1 MLSRLWAS
9 IRYSIAAKLYLHSG
23 ISVVAI
29 AVLVTA
35 SVHFA
40 GQTRFAAHEL
50 YREGVVGIQ
59 AVTQLEVLFEQH
71 RALITAAPAEL
82 DRHRLQ
88 NTMQAVEV
96 VNSLI
101 DKSVHAEPSAS
112 NAAERGVLAEIA
124 VQAPKL
130 REAGDRVLMFAGNF
144 IQDRA
149 LEVSQGDYAEAADA
163 IRRNLQAWSQA
174 QIRAVDR
181 EVDRLSEASSDLILW
196 VIASAFVAFVL
207 IGPVGLWTKHR
218 VLSRLGK
225 ITAVMHRLCSNELFV
240 DIPYT
245 EALDEMGDIA
255 RTIEVFKGNAI
266 ALGLTHLQ
274 LDAALNNMVQG
285 LCMFDAEHRLVLC
298 NDRYL
303 EMFGVS
309 RESVVSGIGVLELVQ
324 QVVSAGEFVAGAA
337 EKMQQDYRARV
348 FINGTDSYQQEF
360 PDGRTIAV
368 SRRELPGGGWVDTH
382 EDITER
388 RKAEKKIAYMA
399 EYDALTDLPNRNLFQ
414 RTLTEALQTA
424 ADADQLAIFCMD
436 LDGFKGV
443 NDTFGHAIGDELLRQ
458 VSRRLEDCVGDRGM
472 VARLGG
478 DEFAILQWGRAQPDG
493 ATTLAVMATE
503 ALNAPY
509 DLGGN
514 RASVGAS
521 IGIAIYPCDA
531 STSDELLKCADM
543 ALYGA
548 KANGRGTCRFFEPEM
563 NARVKARRRLEID
576 LRAAIADKQFEMF
589 YQPVVS
595 VESNEVIAF
604 EALIRWRHPD
614 RGMVSPA
621 EFIPV
626 AEETGLII
634 PLGEWILRQ
643 VCDDALRWPQHIR
656 VAVNTWKTRAGNHR
670 DRLASRQRGRS
681 REAASTEKLRRADLD
696 GRFRHRIFQSELS
709 AQLPVRQDQ
718 DRPELRSRP
727 RQPRG
732 LAGDHPRG
740 DKPRKKSRNDDYRRR
755 RRDPQSAQRVAA
767 GTLRRSTGV
776 PVQPGGTFAGNPRV
790 TRDDPVGGKY
800 RRLNRRRSSRA
811 AGYRGVPGSIDS
823 AYARAGAQQLWHHG
837 VPAHSRTLTDSDFH
851 RQLILK
857 GDSCVNR
864 GGRHVYV

>member
-9 IRYSIAAKLYLHSG
+9 IRYSIAAKLYLVSG
-23 ISVVAI
+23 ISVI
-29 AVLVTA
+29 AVAVLATA

-40 GQTRFAAHEL
+40 GQTRFAAQEL

-59 AVTQLEVLFEQH
+59 TVTQLEVLFEQH

-88 NTMQAVEV
+88 NTRQAVEA

-112 NAAERGVLAEIA
+112 DAPERKVLTEIA
-124 VQAPKL
+124 VHVPKL

-144 IQDRA
+144 AQDRA

-181 EVDRLSEASSDLILW
+181 EVDRLSKASSDLILW
-196 VIASAFVAFVL
+196 VIASAFLAFVL
-207 IGPVGLWTKHR
+207 IGPVSLWTKHR
-218 VLSRLGK
+218 ILSRLGN
-225 ITAVMHRLCSNELFV
+225 ITAVMHRLCSDELFV

-309 RESVVSGIGVLELVQ
+309 RESVVPGIGVLGLLQRVE
-324 QVVSAGEFVAGAA
+324 SAGDFAAGAA
-337 EKMQQDYRARV
+337 EKMHQDYRARV
-348 FINGTDSYQQEF
+348 FSNGTDSYQQEF

-388 RKAEKKIAYMA
+388 RRAEKQIAYMA

-414 RTLTEALQTA
+414 RTLTEALNESAKTHE
-424 ADADQLAIFCMD
+424 LALFCLD

-443 NDTFGHAIGDELLRQ
+443 NDMFGHPVGDELLRQ
-458 VSRRLEDCVGDRGM
+458 AARRLEGCVGDQAM

-478 DEFAILQWGRAQPDG
+478 DEFAILQCGRQQPNG
-493 ATTLAVMATE
+493 ANALALIVTE

-514 RASVGAS
+514 QAVVGAS
-521 IGIAIYPCDA
+521 IGIAVSPGDA
-531 STSDELLKCADM
+531 TTSDEILKCADM

-548 KANGRGTCRFFEPEM
+548 KRDGRGTCRFFEPQM
-563 NARVKARRRLEID
+563 NARVKARRRLEVD
-576 LRAAIADKQFEMF
+576 LRAAIAEKQFEMF
-589 YQPVVS
+589 YQPILS
-595 VESNEVIAF
+595 VISNEVIAF
-604 EALIRWRHPD
+604 EALIRWRHPE
-614 RGMVSPA
+614 RGMVSPG

-643 VCDDALRWPQHIR
+643 VCADALSWPLNIR
-656 VAVNTWKTRAGNHR
+656 VAVNLSPVQFRSLDLVQTVFSALATTHLAPG
-670 DRLASRQRGRS
+670 RLELEITETALLQDN
-681 REAASTEKLRRADLD
+681 EAVLEKLHQLKSYGLQISMDD
-696 GRFRHRIFQSELS
+696 FGTGYSSLS
-709 AQLPVRQDQ
+709 Y
-718 DRPELRSRP
+718 LRSFPFDKIKIDQSFVRELGKREDSLAIIRAVISLGKNLGMTIIAEGVETDDQLGLL
-727 RQPRG
+727 RQERCDEVQGFLFSPAVR
-732 LAGDHPRG
+732 LEETLKFLPKVRHAN
-740 DKPRKKSRNDDYRRR
+740 KS
-755 RRDPQSAQRVAA
+755 VA
-767 GTLRRSTGV
+767 
-776 PVQPGGTFAGNPRV
+776 
-790 TRDDPVGGKY
+790 
-800 RRLNRRRSSRA
+800 
-811 AGYRGVPGSIDS
+811 
-823 AYARAGAQQLWHHG
+823 
-837 VPAHSRTLTDSDFH
+837 
-851 RQLILK
+851 
-857 GDSCVNR
+857 
-864 GGRHVYV
+864 